1 MPSQCGLEGLEQVGD
16 TLRGSGQSALGI
28 GGQRYEFL
36 LPRNCAITQPWAGPQ
51 QSQRKH
57 YIFLSCELCPG
68 VLSLH
73 QMKLRSKR
81 GRDLPKIT
89 HPADGGNRKWTQGF
103 PLTTVCGGG
112 LVTWTLK
119 KQKLEWRKER
129 KEENTGLDSPWEWE
143 ERKVFQNKRKISYFL
158 KLALFIHHFFI
169 TISRITVHLPYS

>member
-1 MPSQCGLEGLEQVGD
+1 MNLPSQCGLKGLEQVGD
-16 TLRGSGQSALGI
+16 TLRGSGQSALRI

-36 LPRNCAITQPWAGPQ
+36 LPKWAVTQPWAGPQ
-51 QSQRKH
+51 QSRRKH
-57 YIFLSCELCPG
+57 YAFLSCELCPG

-81 GRDLPKIT
+81 GRDLPKVT

-103 PLTTVCGGG
+103 PLTTVRGRE

-143 ERKVFQNKRKISYFL
+143 ERKVFQNKRKISFSEVGSGYSSFL
-158 KLALFIHHFFI
+158 HHNLQVN
-169 TISRITVHLPYS
+169 SE